1 MRTTFFLILTCAAT
15 GCYYDVEETLYG
27 SGCPDA
33 VLTYDASIKTLM
45 SNNCT
50 GCHSGTNPSGGKDF
64 TTFDAV
70 RQATLEGSLIDVLL
84 LPSGN
89 SLSMPPNGALDSCS
103 INLIQKWAAAGAP
116 EF

>member
-1 MRTTFFLILTCAAT
+1 MRNTFILLLAFAAT

-27 SGCPDA
+27 SECPES
-33 VLTYDASIKTLM
+33 VVTYDASIKTLM
-45 SNNCT
+45 ANNCT

-64 TTFDAV
+64 TTYASV

-84 LPSGN
+84 LPAGDSR
-89 SLSMPPNGALDSCS
+89 SMPPNGSLDSCS
-103 INLIQKWAAAGAP
+103 IQLIQNWAAAGAP